1 MTLPTKPL
9 SLKTSLTHGVRHW
22 RGFRVR
28 AKRATVWRQA
38 NPEEHSWFKA
48 QPELETLGDFLLL
61 APDIKDELW
70 LLIER
75 VWNGFPDPPEYAFLA
90 FDLDGQLIIA
100 KDFDHLPRTWTLPEP
115 KAL

>member
-9 SLKTSLTHGVRHW
+9 SLKTSLTHGFRHW
-22 RGFRVR
+22 REFRVR
-28 AKRATVWRQA
+28 AKRPTVWRQA

-61 APDIKDELW
+61 APEIKDELW

-75 VWNGFPDPPEYAFLA
+75 IWNGLPDPPLYAFLA
-90 FDLDGQLIIA
+90 FDLEGNLLADGDL
-100 KDFDHLPRTWTLPEP
+100 DRLPKAWTLPD
-115 KAL
+115 LRTL

>member
-1 MTLPTKPL
+1 MLPTKPL

-38 NPEEHSWFKA
+38 SPEEHAWLKT
-48 QPELETLGDFLLL
+48 QPELETLGDFLWL
-61 APDIKDELW
+61 APDIEDELW

-75 VWNGFPDPPEYAFLA
+75 VWNGFPDPPKYAFLA
-90 FDLDGQLIIA
+90 FDLGGALMIA
-100 KDFDHLPRTWTLPEP
+100 KDFDHLSTGWTLPD
-115 KAL
+115 LRTL